1 MTVDETIALMAEN
14 WFLREPVFYS
24 LFCRLERREN
34 AAMACPVRVG
44 QGRLEYNP
52 LLLGRLNYRDT
63 EQQFRVEM
71 IRLLLRHPYQ
81 RRPEGCSDEIVGI
94 GSNITIGDNYCF
106 LHTPDRLP
114 VQTPEAYHLPLG
126 MHYEWYCRELSRQQN
141 DSQQPDT
148 QESPQSSPS
157 RGQSDTQNGCP
168 EESQRERFRALVELW
183 QEDELLEEQINMLI
197 DSTDDWGD
205 MPAELV
211 SRIRAAA
218 ARRIPRGAILDGFRA
233 SVLGSRRLLTRLRP
247 NRRTGW
253 SQMGS
258 RREYMAQILV
268 AVDVSCS
275 VSDRD
280 VASFLATVERLFS
293 YGVCHIDWMTFD
305 TEVRTVSSHRPG
317 VETEI
322 TGRGGTNFQPVLD
335 YAIGLSPLATSPVA
349 TSPISS
355 SPLASSPISS
365 SPLATSPLS
374 SSPLSS
380 SPLASSPLASSP
392 HASSPL
398 ARSTYDGLIIL
409 TDGHAPAP
417 VWRSHHHPHLLWALT
432 TPQYAERLHTT
443 GRVLEI

>member
-63 EQQFRVEM
+63 ELQFRTEM

-168 EESQRERFRALVELW
+168 EETKQERFRALVELW

-253 SQMGS
+253 LQMGS
-258 RREYMAQILV
+258 RREYMARILV

-305 TEVRTVSSHRPG
+305 TEVRAVSSHRPG
-317 VETEI
+317 AETEI

-335 YAIGLSPLATSPVA
+335 YAMGLSPLA
-349 TSPISS
+349 
-355 SPLASSPISS
+355 
-365 SPLATSPLS
+365 

-380 SPLASSPLASSP
+380 SPLATSPVASSP

-398 ARSTYDGLIIL
+398 ARPTYDGLIIL